1 MEHNAG
7 QTRGSTATVVYEL
20 KNESS
25 HVFDICDQLVFSTIA
40 TARVFF
46 TAEGTGFPQYQ
57 ARPPLGC
64 AINADFSEP
73 VTGTVTVE
81 VDSSLLRQV
90 FT

>member
-46 TAEGTGFPQYQ
+46 TAEGTGSPSTKRGRRWGVRSMLISQS
-57 ARPPLGC
+57 P
-64 AINADFSEP
+64 
-73 VTGTVTVE
+73 
-81 VDSSLLRQV
+81 
-90 FT
+90 